1 MSYCGFYT
9 AWWELFAEIA
19 VFAILVI
26 FVDIGRQQMGMY
38 VLGQYLKGF
47 FTVP

>member
-9 AWWELFAEIA
+9 AWWELFTEIA

-26 FVDIGRQQMGMY
+26 FVDIGRQQMRMY
-38 VLGQYLKGF
+38 VLGQCLKGF
-47 FTVP
+47 VTVP